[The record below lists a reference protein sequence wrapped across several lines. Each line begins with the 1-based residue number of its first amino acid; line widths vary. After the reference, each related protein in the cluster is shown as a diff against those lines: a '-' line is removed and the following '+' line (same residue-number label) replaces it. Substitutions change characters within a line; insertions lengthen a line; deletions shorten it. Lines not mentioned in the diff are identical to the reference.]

1 VGTYKGNIQ
10 LTVNMFF
17 NSSWAI
23 FKAPSSK
30 KKSSDDI
37 IPLAFFGSTMHTE
50 MADTKI
56 VQQLQNWSSTIF
68 LKNAVLSN
76 KYIT

>member
-1 VGTYKGNIQ
+1 
-10 LTVNMFF
+10 MFF
-17 NSSWAI
+17 NSSWAL

-30 KKSSDDI
+30 KKSSSDT

-56 VQQLQNWSSTIF
+56 VQ
-68 LKNAVLSN
+68 
-76 KYIT
+76 